1 MIDSDSVRGNRLVAD
16 TCVSTPRLLLTV
28 PNISDRTSGG
38 TFLDAALLLQMSS
51 QIRGLQQELTALK
64 AALYGQVG
72 SQSGQGLI
80 ARVTSLESQNRAI
93 LEYLNAR
100 TNFESLV
107 VNGAPLLPP
116 NTRDYAVA
124 ESTRWQIIAR
134 KHKLNLD

>member
-1 MIDSDSVRGNRLVAD
+1 
-16 TCVSTPRLLLTV
+16 
-28 PNISDRTSGG
+28 
-38 TFLDAALLLQMSS
+38 MSS